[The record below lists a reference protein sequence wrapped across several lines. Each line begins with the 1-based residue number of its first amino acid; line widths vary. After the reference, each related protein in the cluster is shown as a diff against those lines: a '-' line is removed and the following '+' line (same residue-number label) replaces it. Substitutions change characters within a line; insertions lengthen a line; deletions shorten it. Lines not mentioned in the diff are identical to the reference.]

1 MFPSWLVFYV
11 VGEGMGSLMPDAM
24 TFMGAMTDDSGHG
37 DPSRSDLDG
46 ADALAPLAEVKLA
59 VPSVHHGV
67 VDRPRIRRAL
77 DAGRGASLTLVAA
90 PAGYGKTTA
99 VHAWCADLD
108 RAVAWVTLDAGDDD
122 PSRLWR
128 YVATA
133 VDRVQPGLG
142 RGALRRLGVAGSP
155 IEVAVD
161 ELMNR
166 VAALGSELVVVL
178 DNLHAVTGEESLL
191 SVDYALAQ
199 LPANAHV
206 VLLARV
212 DPPLRLAGL
221 RASGALVEV
230 RPADLAF
237 TTAEAFELLVVLG
250 QLKLGVEEIEVLV
263 ERTEGWPA
271 ALVLAWLWLRT
282 VEDPS
287 RAVRAFGGD
296 HRFVADYLSSEVLAA
311 LDEDDRA
318 FLHGAAV
325 LGEFTAEL
333 CDGVMGHTDSAAR
346 LAELEHSNLFVSR
359 LERGGWFRIHS
370 LFAEY
375 ARTQLAAR
383 EPEAPTRIHR
393 RAAEWLR
400 ARGLPVQAVE
410 HAAAAGD
417 HEVVAELLAEY
428 HLPLIRGGGGR
439 TLLRWVRTLPDDQ
452 IVEHPDLAVAAATA
466 AMLVGGHRLEQ
477 RRFLALAD
485 GGSGARPERGGAYAE
500 AAARLVR
507 AVTIDGGVRHA
518 VLDGRRAVALAE
530 AEANEILTG
539 ALAACARALFFAR
552 ELDEAWAA
560 AVRALEQPAIERHV
574 PSLVVAR
581 STLALIAVERGR
593 LSSARVHAEK
603 AKAAVGRIGTSRSWL
618 GANASAALGS
628 LLAAE
633 GNLAEAE
640 PELAAADR
648 FFADE
653 VATVHHTWLLI
664 LLARVRLRRGRLTE
678 AEATLRSAQ
687 EALGELI
694 DSGPVA
700 ALADKV
706 KRELETARDRASSG
720 EILEQP
726 SDAELAVLELL
737 ASGLSNREIGERL
750 FLSPNTIRSH
760 LRALYHKL
768 GVHSRPD
775 AIARATA
782 LGLLGQTQSPG

>member
-1 MFPSWLVFYV
+1 M
-11 VGEGMGSLMPDAM
+11 GEGMGWLMLDAM
-24 TFMGAMTDDSGHG
+24 GFMEGMADDSGHQG
-37 DPSRSDLDG
+37 VGRRELDG
-46 ADALAPLAEVKLA
+46 AHALAPLSEVKLA
-59 VPSVHHGV
+59 LPSVHHGV

-108 RAVAWVTLDAGDDD
+108 RALAWVTLDAGDDD
-122 PSRLWR
+122 PARLWR

-133 VDRVQPGLG
+133 VDRLHPGLG

-155 IEVAVD
+155 IEAAVD
-161 ELMNR
+161 ELMNGI
-166 VAALGSELVVVL
+166 AEMGSELVVVI
-178 DNLHAVTGEESLL
+178 DDLHTVTGEESRL
-191 SVDYALAQ
+191 SVDYAVAR

-212 DPPLRLAGL
+212 DPALTLARL

-230 RPADLAF
+230 RTADLAF
-237 TTAEAFELLVVLG
+237 TTTEAFELLVFLG
-250 QLKLGVEEIEVLV
+250 QLELGVEEIELLV

-282 VEDPS
+282 VEDPV
-287 RAVRAFGGD
+287 RAVRTFGGD
-296 HRFVADYLSSEVLAA
+296 HRFVVDYLSTEVLEA
-311 LDEDDRA
+311 LGDDDRA
-318 FLHGAAV
+318 FLYCIAV
-325 LGEFTAEL
+325 LQEFTAKL
-333 CDGVMGHTDSAAR
+333 CDGVMGRTDSAAR
-346 LAELEHSNLFVSR
+346 LAELERSNLFVSR

-375 ARTQLAAR
+375 ARTQLASR
-383 EPEAPTRIHR
+383 EPGMPPRIHR
-393 RAAEWLR
+393 RAAAWLR

-417 HEVVAELLAEY
+417 HAVVAELLAKH
-428 HLPLIRGGGGR
+428 HLPLIRTGAGR

-452 IVEHPDLAVAAATA
+452 IVEHPELAVAAATA
-466 AMLVGGHRLEQ
+466 AMLAGGHTLEQ

-485 GGSGARPERGGAYAE
+485 GGSSARPEGVGPYVDVV
-500 AAARLVR
+500 ARLVR
-507 AVTIDGGVRHA
+507 ALTIDGGVRQA

-539 ALAACARALFFAR
+539 ALAACARALFFAG
-552 ELDEAWAA
+552 ELDEAWAVA
-560 AVRALEQPAIERHV
+560 LRALEHPAIERNV
-574 PSLVVAR
+574 PSLVVVR

-593 LSSARVHAEK
+593 LGSARAHAES

-628 LLAAE
+628 ALAAE
-633 GNLAEAE
+633 GSLAEAE
-640 PELAAADR
+640 HDLASAVR

-653 VATVHHTWLLI
+653 VATMHHTWLLI

-687 EALGELI
+687 EALGELL
-694 DSGPVA
+694 DCGAVP
-700 ALADKV
+700 ALAEQV
-706 KRELETARDRASSG
+706 ERELTAARDRATSG

-737 ASGLSNREIGERL
+737 AGGLSNREIAERL
-750 FLSPNTIRSH
+750 FLSSNTIRSH

-768 GVHSRPD
+768 GVHSRSD
-775 AIARATA
+775 AVARATA
-782 LGLLGQTQSPG
+782 LGLLRQTQSPG